1 MTIMTISSPKSVSL
15 TDNKTDENPVT
26 LSQTQE
32 EHSPQTTKRSIWSS
46 IQLKA
51 TLAAIAIGVMPV
63 SAIGATAYYFANQ
76 SITTQISQ
84 AEQKRAAEVLDK
96 INRFIF
102 ERYGDIQ
109 IIASLDVLTD
119 AKTRASKT
127 LAEKQAILARFEQ
140 FYKVYDSIVVFDLNG
155 DVLISSG
162 GKPFKNHKNRIY
174 FQEVLKNDRPFISQ
188 PLISTTSGT
197 FNVYFS
203 APVKD
208 AQTGKTIGIVRSRM
222 PVKFLDQ
229 VLANLKESGEQQ
241 YYLFNNA
248 KEVFVGPKG
257 VYATQTNSAGK
268 AASASK
274 ADLTAVS
281 IQSVFPDLQQ
291 IATIQAENAIAA
303 NKDSNKEQLIGLA
316 STKKLADMPQLNWGA
331 IIATDTDVAFSPQQQ
346 LLFTLLIGTGITA
359 LLVAAIAAYLAR
371 LATRPILNAS
381 EAVEKLGQG
390 DLDTRIDA
398 KGDDELAQLGG
409 NINQMASRIKALLNE
424 AGASDNRIE
433 LQNQMLAESEALQTD
448 VGHILDIVSAIEDG
462 DLTVEAE
469 VSDRATGL
477 VSDTLNRL
485 IEQFG
490 QVLAQVQVTSQQVS
504 TRSTDLE
511 ELAKTVASNAASQAQ
526 EAQKVLSLT
535 NQVQDSASSSAKEI
549 DVTNQSLL
557 NMTSTVEQGRSEL
570 NAMNQGISDL
580 QQGTDRI
587 VQQMKTLGE
596 FVGLA
601 EQFVQDQSQI
611 ASLTQVLALNAT
623 LVAARASEQKDPR
636 KFMVVAREFEAIA
649 TQVGNLAQ
657 QTNSGLEALQQR
669 TSQINAVVSGVD
681 AEVQGLGSLV
691 NGFTKGVAQSSQVF
705 SNVQTIA
712 GDAVQAGTAVTKS
725 NQEIIAAAQATA
737 QAMRD
742 ISVLADRTARLTQT
756 TREQS
761 EQMGNLSDQLL
772 KNVQFFRLP
781 ESMLQAQEGVQ
792 RVDLSQ
798 AQEDT
803 VVIEPFDEDSTHL
816 ELANA
821 SESVLSRS
829 L

>member
-1 MTIMTISSPKSVSL
+1 MTTSSPKSVSL
-15 TDNKTDENPVT
+15 SDGKTAENPVT
-26 LSQTQE
+26 LIKE
-32 EHSPQTTKRSIWSS
+32 EQSLKTTKRSIWSS

-51 TLAAIAIGVMPV
+51 TLAAIAIGTLPV
-63 SAIGATAYYFANQ
+63 IAIGGTAYYFASQ
-76 SITTQISQ
+76 SMATQT
-84 AEQKRAAEVLDK
+84 ATAKKVRAIGLIDK
-96 INRFIF
+96 VNRFIF
-102 ERYGDIQ
+102 ERYSDIQ
-109 IIASLDVLTD
+109 IMADLNILTD
-119 AKTRASKT
+119 AKLRAT
-127 LAEKQAILARFEQ
+127 TPPLAKQAELDRFVKTYQ
-140 FYKVYDSIVVFDLNG
+140 VYDSISVFDLNG
-155 DVLISSG
+155 DPLISSG
-162 GKPFKNHKNRIY
+162 GQPFKNHKDRVY
-174 FQEVLKNDRPFISQ
+174 FQEALKTDRPYISQ

-197 FNVYFS
+197 FNIYFA

-208 AQTGKTIGIVRSRM
+208 AATGKTIAIIRSRM
-222 PVKFLDQ
+222 PVKFLD
-229 VLANLKESGEQQ
+229 NTIKNFGTDGDQ
-241 YYLFNNA
+241 YYLTNSA
-248 KEVFVGPKG
+248 KEVFLGPKG
-257 VYATQTNSAGK
+257 QYSTKTNTAGK
-268 AASASK
+268 NVAGSQDEHQTVNIAS
-274 ADLTAVS
+274 
-281 IQSVFPDLQQ
+281 IFPVF
-291 IATIQAENAIAA
+291 
-303 NKDSNKEQLIGLA
+303 EQLA
-316 STKKLADMPQLNWGA
+316 AAKQPESTISRNADSSTEQLVAYAPDKKVVEMPALGWNT
-331 IIATDTDVAFSPQQQ
+331 IIAIDTDLAFAPQHQ
-346 LLFTLLIGTGITA
+346 LLQTLLVGTGIVT

-381 EAVEKLGQG
+381 AVVEKLGQG
-390 DLDTRIDA
+390 DLDTRVEA

-409 NINQMASRIKALLNE
+409 NINQMASRIKALLEE
-424 AGASDNRIE
+424 AGASDNRIQ

-448 VGHILDIVSAIEDG
+448 VGHILDIVSAVEDG

-490 QVLAQVQVTSQQVS
+490 QVLSQVQVTSQQVS

-535 NQVQDSASSSAKEI
+535 NQVQDSASSSAREI
-549 DVTNQSLL
+549 DVTNQSLV

-649 TQVGNLAQ
+649 GQVGNLAQ

-691 NGFTKGVAQSSQVF
+691 NGFTKGVEQSSQVF
-705 SNVQTIA
+705 SNVQTIT
-712 GDAVQAGTAVTKS
+712 GNVVQAGAALTKS

-742 ISVLADRTARLTQT
+742 IAVLANRTANLTQT
-756 TREQS
+756 TRKQS
-761 EQMGNLSDQLL
+761 EQMGSLSNQLL

-781 ESMLQAQEGVQ
+781 ASMLQEQEAVP
-792 RVDLSQ
+792 RVDLSED
-798 AQEDT
+798 EDT
-803 VVIEPFDEDSTHL
+803 LLIEPITEDTTHL
-816 ELANA
+816 KSVNA
-821 SESVLSRS
+821 SEPVSLLS
-829 L
+829 